1 MLTFKNKSSLS
12 FYMNSL
18 ETIQLSNEKC
28 ITEIYKQ
35 YKLLLTKI
43 LHCFTLIIPEL
54 LILFHFSHSCS
65 VDKLC
70 LTLCDPVDCSRL
82 FPCPSPSSG
91 ACWNSCPLSQ
101 WCHPTI
107 SSSLAPFFSCL
118 QSLPASGSFLMSQL
132 FTSGSQ
138 RIGASTSASVLPVN
152 IQDWFPL
159 VLTGLISLQSKGLWS
174 IFSSITIWKHQF
186 FGAQLSL
193 LSNSHLYI
201 TNGKTINLTIWT
213 FVSKVM
219 SLLFNMLSRFVIA
232 NLILVKKFFLKV
244 SNDDSDIFLCNKK
257 CT

>member
-70 LTLCDPVDCSRL
+70 LTLRDPVDCSRL

-91 ACWNSCPLSQ
+91 AC
-101 WCHPTI
+101 
-107 SSSLAPFFSCL
+107 
-118 QSLPASGSFLMSQL
+118 
-132 FTSGSQ
+132 
-138 RIGASTSASVLPVN
+138 
-152 IQDWFPL
+152 
-159 VLTGLISLQSKGLWS
+159 
-174 IFSSITIWKHQF
+174 
-186 FGAQLSL
+186 
-193 LSNSHLYI
+193 
-201 TNGKTINLTIWT
+201 
-213 FVSKVM
+213 
-219 SLLFNMLSRFVIA
+219 
-232 NLILVKKFFLKV
+232 
-244 SNDDSDIFLCNKK
+244 
-257 CT
+257 

>member
-70 LTLCDPVDCSRL
+70 LTLRDPVDCSRL

-107 SSSLAPFFSCL
+107 SSCRPLLLLPSIFPSIRVFSNESAL
-118 QSLPASGSFLMSQL
+118 HITWPEYWSFS
-132 FTSGSQ
+132 FS
-138 RIGASTSASVLPVN
+138 
-152 IQDWFPL
+152 
-159 VLTGLISLQSKGLWS
+159 ISLSSEYSGWISFRIDLFDLLAVQGTLKSLLQHHNLKASILWCS
-174 IFSSITIWKHQF
+174 AF
-186 FGAQLSL
+186 FG
-193 LSNSHLYI
+193 N
-201 TNGKTINLTIWT
+201 
-213 FVSKVM
+213 
-219 SLLFNMLSRFVIA
+219 R
-232 NLILVKKFFLKV
+232 
-244 SNDDSDIFLCNKK
+244 
-257 CT
+257 